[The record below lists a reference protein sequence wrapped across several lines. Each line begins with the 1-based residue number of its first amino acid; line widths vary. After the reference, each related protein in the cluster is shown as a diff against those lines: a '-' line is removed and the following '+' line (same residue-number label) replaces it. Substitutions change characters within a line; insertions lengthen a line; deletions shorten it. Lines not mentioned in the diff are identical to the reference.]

1 MQITNIQTW
10 KILKTLSSKNSS
22 GFDMISPK
30 IVKTCAETLAPPLTL
45 IINKCFETGQFPSTL
60 KLAKITPI
68 HKKGNREPGN
78 FRPISQLSTFSK
90 VIEKAAHAQ
99 LNNYLETNYED
110 MYQFAYR
117 NGHSTVHPM
126 ILTRH
131 LIEQHLKK
139 NEFVLLVM
147 IDLSLAF
154 DCIETNEILIEKLRH
169 YGATNL
175 TCNFFKNFFTNRK
188 HYVDWLGETSS
199 NLELN
204 NHSCVQGSCLGAPI
218 FNLYTKEL
226 PKITDNTIISFA
238 DDTNLILASQNLDEL
253 IEKGNEE
260 LEKISQYM
268 SANSLLINT
277 KKTQALIFRPKNKP
291 NKENPNKYLKMNGEL
306 INIVKTAKYLG
317 IIFDNKLNFKPQFK
331 NLEKKLKSTI
341 YALLPIRKLLTTKAK
356 NIIYNSL
363 FKSNLDY
370 GSVTYQDKL
379 KNFNI
384 QKLMKL
390 QKMCIRLIFNARPGI
405 HTKKLFEISK
415 ITPAS
420 ETYTEQSIKMLYKSL
435 NQKTKTHQPTIMN
448 KIINDNIKPAGRTRL
463 SQDTNKIPLNLHNQ
477 DSLMYQVIKK
487 WNETSPDI
495 KNSGNINALTKAF
508 KTHAIQNLPD
518 CILDNCWNCNLDRN
532 VDYVKKWSD
541 GHGNNQ
547 LTIPAG
553 RTVN

>member
-1 MQITNIQTW
+1 
-10 KILKTLSSKNSS
+10 
-22 GFDMISPK
+22 
-30 IVKTCAETLAPPLTL
+30 
-45 IINKCFETGQFPSTL
+45 
-60 KLAKITPI
+60 
-68 HKKGNREPGN
+68 
-78 FRPISQLSTFSK
+78 
-90 VIEKAAHAQ
+90 
-99 LNNYLETNYED
+99 
-110 MYQFAYR
+110 
-117 NGHSTVHPM
+117 
-126 ILTRH
+126 
-131 LIEQHLKK
+131 
-139 NEFVLLVM
+139 
-147 IDLSLAF
+147 
-154 DCIETNEILIEKLRH
+154 
-169 YGATNL
+169 
-175 TCNFFKNFFTNRK
+175 
-188 HYVDWLGETSS
+188 
-199 NLELN
+199 
-204 NHSCVQGSCLGAPI
+204 
-218 FNLYTKEL
+218 
-226 PKITDNTIISFA
+226 
-238 DDTNLILASQNLDEL
+238 
-253 IEKGNEE
+253 
-260 LEKISQYM
+260 M

-379 KNFNI
+379 KNSNI

-435 NQKTKTHQPTIMN
+435 NQKTKTHQPTIIN

-487 WNETSPDI
+487 
-495 KNSGNINALTKAF
+495 
-508 KTHAIQNLPD
+508 
-518 CILDNCWNCNLDRN
+518 
-532 VDYVKKWSD
+532 
-541 GHGNNQ
+541 
-547 LTIPAG
+547 
-553 RTVN
+553 